1 MSNDSERERETKST
15 WPVIDDA
22 VEASAPAAIMAPY
35 GQTDQRRRSGGSLAL
50 ARPWRTESR
59 TWTGLFPLSKAPRAA
74 ASASAAIMAPCGRTT
89 QGELSGGVART
100 PEALAHG
107 VVRRHGSIS
116 ALEGAVRGGERV
128 GTINSYFS

>member
-1 MSNDSERERETKST
+1 MVRSGIERGRETKSAC
-15 WPVIDDA
+15 PLIDDA
-22 VEASAPAAIMAPY
+22 VAASVPAAI
-35 GQTDQRRRSGGSLAL
+35 T
-50 ARPWRTESR
+50 AR
-59 TWTGLFPLSKAPRAA
+59 
-74 ASASAAIMAPCGRTT
+74 CGRTT
-89 QGELSGGVART
+89 QRELSGGVART